1 VIGALRG
8 VFRTKSIDQLR
19 DQAERSLLPRSLGA
33 WDLTL
38 FGIGAIIGAGI
49 FSTIGTAAAGNPA
62 DGRLGAGPALV
73 LSFLL
78 TAVACGFTAL
88 CYAELASMI
97 PIAGSAYT
105 YAYATLGE
113 LMAWIIG
120 WDLVLEYAV
129 SNVAVAISWGDYANA
144 ALAQVGLA
152 VPPWLAIDPRS
163 ALRLTEA
170 GEALGR
176 GRLDLYAS
184 ALAGQLDGAAIFKR
198 WDALAHA
205 PAIGGVPLTCN
216 VLAIVVTALVT
227 WLCFVGIR
235 ESAKANAVMVA
246 LKLVILAV
254 VVVVGAG
261 KVSGANLTPF
271 APNGLAGVQAGA
283 AIIFFAFIGFDAVST
298 TAQEC
303 RDPGRDLPRGILWSL
318 VICTIVYVAVTVTVL
333 GMVRYDELAGQA
345 DPLSYVFERHGL
357 SRLAGVVAVGAVIAT
372 TASLLVYQLGQPRIM
387 MAMSH
392 DGLLPAW
399 FGRVHPRYGT
409 PGNATV
415 LTGFLVALP
424 AALMD
429 IGEVVELS
437 NIGTLFAFAVVC
449 VGVLVLRVRRPE
461 AERAFRVPAVWAF
474 APAGV
479 LACGWLAQGLPLVTW
494 VRFFAWLAV
503 GLAIYFAYGRA
514 RSVLNGKAG

>member
-1 VIGALRG
+1 MG
-8 VFRTKSIDQLR
+8 VESLFRTKSIDQLR
-19 DQAERSLLPRSLGA
+19 DQAERSLLPRTLTA
-33 WDLTL
+33 FDLTL

-113 LMAWIIG
+113 VMAWVIG

-144 ALAQVGLA
+144 ALAQVGLG

-163 ALRLTEA
+163 LLRLTDV
-170 GEALGR
+170 GESMGR
-176 GRLDLYAS
+176 GRLELYA
-184 ALAGQLDGAAIFKR
+184 AAMAEQVDGAQIFKR
-198 WDALAHA
+198 WEVLVHA
-205 PAIGGVPLTCN
+205 PAVGGIPISCN
-216 VLAIVVTALVT
+216 VLAVVVTVLVT

-235 ESAKANAVMVA
+235 ESAKANAWMVA

-261 KVSGANLTPF
+261 RVEASNLTPF
-271 APNGLAGVQAGA
+271 APNGVAGIQAGA

-303 RDPGRDLPRGILWSL
+303 KDPARDLPRGILASL
-318 VICTIVYVAVTVTVL
+318 VVCTIVYVAVTLVVL
-333 GMVRYDELAGQA
+333 GMVRTEELAGQA

-357 SRLAGVVAVGAVIAT
+357 TRFAGVVAVGAVIAT

-392 DGLLPAW
+392 DGLLPRW
-399 FGRVHPRYGT
+399 FGKVHPRFGT
-409 PGNATV
+409 PSNATV
-415 LTGFLVALP
+415 LTGLIVAIP

-461 AERAFRVPAVWAF
+461 APRSFRVPAVWVT

-494 VRFFAWLAV
+494 IRFFLWLAV

-514 RSVLNGKAG
+514 RSVLGLARGR